1 MAGTLGIG
9 VDVGGTKVASLAV
22 DIATGAVAGRGRVAT
37 PASDAE
43 ATVATVVESVVAL
56 LREHPEAVAVGVG
69 ASGLADRE
77 GVLHFSPNVAWRD
90 LPLAARIAEAVGRPT
105 VVENDASAAAW
116 GEFRFGAGRGASEV
130 LVVTVGTGIGGGII
144 SGGELLGG
152 ANGFA
157 AEIGHVIVEPG
168 GPRCGCGNLGC
179 WEQVAS
185 GRAIDRLGREAAGRD
200 PAGAIAELAGGDSTA
215 VTGRLVTGA
224 ARAGDAEA
232 IAILAEVGRR
242 LGEGIAGLINIL
254 DPEVVV
260 IGGGAIQAGDLL
272 LEPARLACAATT
284 EGRAHRPDV
293 PLVPASLGPDAG
305 AVGAADLAYRR
316 AILTDRSGS

>member
-1 MAGTLGIG
+1 MPGTLVIG
-9 VDVGGTKVASLAV
+9 ADVGGTKVAALAV
-22 DIATGAVAGRGRVAT
+22 DVTSGAIAGRRVVPT

-43 ATVATVVESVVAL
+43 ATVATIADSVSAV

-77 GVLHFSPNVAWRD
+77 GVLRFSPNVAWRD
-90 LPLAARIAEAVGRPT
+90 LPLAARIERAVGRPT

-116 GEFRFGAGRGASEV
+116 GEFRFGAGRGAGEV

-144 SGGELLGG
+144 VGGELLRGT
-152 ANGFA
+152 NGFA

-179 WEQVAS
+179 WEQMAS
-185 GRAIDRLGREAAGRD
+185 GRAIDRLGREAAGGD
-200 PAGAIAELAGGDSTA
+200 PSGAIARAAGGDPSA
-215 VTGRLVTGA
+215 VTGGAVTEA
-224 ARAGDAEA
+224 ALAGDEA
-232 IAILAEVGRR
+232 ALAILAEVGRR

-254 DPEVVV
+254 DPELVVV
-260 IGGGAIQAGDLL
+260 GGGAMAAGDLL
-272 LEPARLACAATT
+272 LEPARAACAGAT
-284 EGRAHRPDV
+284 EGRGHRPNV
-293 PLVPASLGPDAG
+293 PLVAASLGTDAG

-316 AILTDRSGS
+316 AILTDRPGS

>member
-1 MAGTLGIG
+1 MRGTLVIG
-9 VDVGGTKVASLAV
+9 ADVGGTKVAALAV
-22 DIATGAVAGRGRVAT
+22 DVTSGAVAGRRVVPT

-43 ATVATVVESVVAL
+43 ATVATIANAVSAV
-56 LREHPEAVAVGVG
+56 LREHPDAVAVGVG
-69 ASGLADRE
+69 ASGLADRK
-77 GVLHFSPNVAWRD
+77 GMLHFSPNVAWRD
-90 LPLAARIAEAVGRPT
+90 LPLATRIEEAVGRPT

-144 SGGELLGG
+144 VGGELLRG

-185 GRAIDRLGREAAGRD
+185 GRAIDRLGREVAGRD
-200 PAGAIAELAGGDSTA
+200 PSGAIARAAGGDPSA
-215 VTGRLVTGA
+215 VTGGVVTEA
-224 ARAGDAEA
+224 AQAGDDTA

-242 LGEGIAGLINIL
+242 LGEGIAGLINTL
-254 DPEVVV
+254 DPELVVV
-260 IGGGAIQAGDLL
+260 GGGAMAAGDLL
-272 LEPARLACAATT
+272 LEPARSACAGAT
-284 EGRAHRPDV
+284 EGREHRPKV
-293 PLVPASLGPDAG
+293 PLVAASLGTDAG

-316 AILTDRSGS
+316 AILTDRPGS